1 MSDSDYI
8 NYQKLIIFG
17 SEKVGKTTLINLL
30 KSNQNNL
37 DNSNSS
43 QDSISFEKAYIKINE
58 NVFNFIIYEIKIN
71 EQNDSQ
77 STNLNTLLLDCQGII
92 YLIDNT
98 VNSFECMKNLINLLN
113 FKEKT
118 YSKQILIK
126 NKSDLIFNDNIS
138 NETINNFISS
148 KENISFIEVSLQNK
162 TNFNQ
167 IQNFITNSFSKEKN
181 PIPSNNIL
189 ENSNIANTQ
198 KLSIEGNSI
207 KLLLLGDTSVG
218 KSSFINRY
226 FKNFFQEEFLSTIG
240 LDSQSKIIKIFDENY
255 KLTIWDTAGQERF
268 RSITRNYYKN
278 ADGVFLIYDVNDS
291 ENYDNITKWVND
303 IKENNTSVDNKITI
317 FLLGNKIDLNQRK
330 IDYARAEQMAKTLE
344 VKYFEISCKLNIN
357 INEVV
362 DRMVLEVYQKSN
374 NPKGQSLKK
383 KKKKENSGCCGGNK
397 KKK

>member
-43 QDSISFEKAYIKINE
+43 QDSIAFEKAYIKINE
-58 NVFNFIIYEIKIN
+58 NVFNFILYEIKIK
-71 EQNDSQ
+71 EQNESQ

-126 NKSDLIFNDNIS
+126 NKSDLIYNDNIS

-167 IQNFITNSFSKEKN
+167 IQNFIINSFSKEKN

-240 LDSQSKIIKIFDENY
+240 LDSQNKIIKIFDENY

-330 IDYARAEQMAKTLE
+330 IDYARAEEMAKTLE

-362 DRMVLEVYQKSN
+362 NRMVLEVYQKSN
-374 NPKGQSLKK
+374 NPKGQSLESN
-383 KKKKENSGCCGGNK
+383 KKKENSGCCGGNK

>member
-17 SEKVGKTTLINLL
+17 SEKVGKTTLINTL
-30 KSNQNNL
+30 KSNQSTNL
-37 DNSNSS
+37 DISNSS
-43 QDSISFEKAYIKINE
+43 QDSIAFEKAYIKINE
-58 NVFNFIIYEIKIN
+58 NIFNFIIYEIKITEKN
-71 EQNDSQ
+71 EPQ

-113 FKEKT
+113 FNDKN

-126 NKSDLIFNDNIS
+126 NKSDLIYNENIS
-138 NETINNFISS
+138 NETITNFLSS
-148 KENISFIEVSLQNK
+148 KNNINFIEVSLQYK

-167 IQNFITNSFSKEKN
+167 IQTFLIDSFSAKN
-181 PIPSNNIL
+181 SIPSNNIL

-198 KLSIEGNSI
+198 KIPVEGNSI

-240 LDSQSKIIKIFDENY
+240 LDSQNKIIKIFNDKY

-303 IKENNTSVDNKITI
+303 IKENNTAVDNKITI
-317 FLLGNKIDLNQRK
+317 YLLGNKIDLNQRK
-330 IDYARAEQMAKTLE
+330 IDYVRAEEMAKNLG

-362 DRMVLEVYQKSN
+362 NRMVLDVYQKSN
-374 NPKGQSLKK
+374 NPKGQSLDIN
-383 KKKKENSGCCGGNK
+383 KKKENGGCCSK
-397 KKK
+397 KKSK

>member
-126 NKSDLIFNDNIS
+126 NKSDLIYNDNIS

-374 NPKGQSLKK
+374 NPKGQRLESN
-383 KKKKENSGCCGGNK
+383 KKKENSGCCGGNK

>member
-17 SEKVGKTTLINLL
+17 SEKVGKTTLINTL
-30 KSNQNNL
+30 KSNQGTNL
-37 DNSNSS
+37 DISNSS
-43 QDSISFEKAYIKINE
+43 QDSIAFEKAYIKINE
-58 NVFNFIIYEIKIN
+58 NIFNFIIYEIKITEKN
-71 EQNDSQ
+71 EPQ

-113 FKEKT
+113 FNDKN

-126 NKSDLIFNDNIS
+126 NKSDLIYNENIS
-138 NETINNFISS
+138 NETITNFLSS
-148 KENISFIEVSLQNK
+148 KNNINFIEVSLQYK

-167 IQNFITNSFSKEKN
+167 IQTFLIDSFSAKN
-181 PIPSNNIL
+181 SIPSNNIL

-198 KLSIEGNSI
+198 KIPVEGNSI

-240 LDSQSKIIKIFDENY
+240 LDSQNKIIKIFNDKY

-303 IKENNTSVDNKITI
+303 IKENNTAVDNKITI
-317 FLLGNKIDLNQRK
+317 YLLGNKIDLNQRK
-330 IDYARAEQMAKTLE
+330 IDYVRAEEMAKNLG

-362 DRMVLEVYQKSN
+362 NRMVLDVYQKSN
-374 NPKGQSLKK
+374 NPKGQSLDIN
-383 KKKKENSGCCGGNK
+383 KKKENGGCCSK
-397 KKK
+397 KKSK

>member
-17 SEKVGKTTLINLL
+17 SEKVGKTTLINAL
-30 KSNQNNL
+30 KSNQSTNL
-37 DNSNSS
+37 DISNSS
-43 QDSISFEKAYIKINE
+43 QDSIAFEKAYIKINE
-58 NVFNFIIYEIKIN
+58 NIFNFIIYEIKITEKN
-71 EQNDSQ
+71 EPQ

-113 FKEKT
+113 FNDKN

-126 NKSDLIFNDNIS
+126 NKSDLIYNENIS
-138 NETINNFISS
+138 NETITNFLSS
-148 KENISFIEVSLQNK
+148 KNNINFIEVSLQYK

-167 IQNFITNSFSKEKN
+167 IQTFLIDSFSAKN
-181 PIPSNNIL
+181 SIPSNNIL

-198 KLSIEGNSI
+198 KIPVEGNSI
-207 KLLLLGDTSVG
+207 KLLLLVDKSVG

-240 LDSQSKIIKIFDENY
+240 LDSQNKIIKIFNDKY

-303 IKENNTSVDNKITI
+303 IKENNTAVDNKITI
-317 FLLGNKIDLNQRK
+317 YLLGNKIDLNQRK
-330 IDYARAEQMAKTLE
+330 IDYVRAEEMAKNLG

-362 DRMVLEVYQKSN
+362 NRMVLDVYQKSN
-374 NPKGQSLKK
+374 NPKGKSLDIN
-383 KKKKENSGCCGGNK
+383 KKKENGGCCSK
-397 KKK
+397 KKSK

>member
-8 NYQKLIIFG
+8 NYQKLLIFG
-17 SEKVGKTTLINLL
+17 SEKVGKTTLITAL
-30 KSNQNNL
+30 KSSQSNNI
-37 DNSNSS
+37 DISSSS
-43 QDSISFEKAYIKINE
+43 QDQISFEKSYIKINE
-58 NVFNFIIYEIKIN
+58 NTFNFTIYEIKIT
-71 EQNDSQ
+71 EKNDSQ

-113 FKEKT
+113 FTEKT
-118 YSKQILIK
+118 YTKQILIK
-126 NKSDLIFNDNIS
+126 NKSDLIYNENIS
-138 NETINNFISS
+138 NETITNFLST
-148 KENISFIEVSLQNK
+148 KTNIHFIEVSLQYK

-167 IQNFITNSFSKEKN
+167 IQNFIIDSFSAKN
-181 PIPSNNIL
+181 SIPSNNIL

-198 KLSIEGNSI
+198 KLSVEGNSI

-240 LDSQSKIIKIFDENY
+240 LDSQNKIIKIFNDKY

-291 ENYDNITKWVND
+291 ENYDNISKWVND
-303 IKENNTSVDNKITI
+303 IKENNTAIDNKITI
-317 FLLGNKIDLNQRK
+317 YLLGNKIDLNQRK
-330 IDYARAEQMAKTLE
+330 IDYVRAEEMAKNLGI
-344 VKYFEISCKLNIN
+344 KYFEISCKLNIN

-362 DRMVLEVYQKSN
+362 NRMVLDVYQKSN
-374 NPKGQSLKK
+374 NPKGTTLEVNKK
-383 KKKKENSGCCGGNK
+383 KDNGGCCGSK
-397 KKK
+397 KKSK

>member
-71 EQNDSQ
+71 EKNEPQ

-162 TNFNQ
+162 TNFNH
-167 IQNFITNSFSKEKN
+167 IQNFIINSFSKEKN

-189 ENSNIANTQ
+189 ENSNIAITQ
-198 KLSIEGNSI
+198 KLSVEGNSI

-240 LDSQSKIIKIFDENY
+240 LDSQNKIIKIFDDKY

-278 ADGVFLIYDVNDS
+278 ADGVFLIYDVNDA
-291 ENYDNITKWVND
+291 ENYENITKWVND
-303 IKENNTSVDNKITI
+303 INENNTSVDNKITI
-317 FLLGNKIDLNQRK
+317 FLLGNKIDLDQRK
-330 IDYARAEQMAKTLE
+330 IDYGRAEEMAKKLE

-362 DRMVLEVYQKSN
+362 NRMILEVYQKSN
-374 NPKGQSLKK
+374 NPKGQVLESV
-383 KKKKENSGCCGGNK
+383 KKKENGGCCGSK

>member
-17 SEKVGKTTLINLL
+17 SEKVGKTTLINTL
-30 KSNQNNL
+30 KSNQSTNL
-37 DNSNSS
+37 DISNSS
-43 QDSISFEKAYIKINE
+43 QDSIAFEKAYIKINE
-58 NVFNFIIYEIKIN
+58 NIFNFIIYEIKITEKN
-71 EQNDSQ
+71 ELQ

-113 FKEKT
+113 FNDKN

-126 NKSDLIFNDNIS
+126 NKSDLIYNENIS
-138 NETINNFISS
+138 NETITNFLSS
-148 KENISFIEVSLQNK
+148 KNNINFIEVSLQYK

-167 IQNFITNSFSKEKN
+167 IQTFLIDSFSAKN
-181 PIPSNNIL
+181 SIPSNNIL

-198 KLSIEGNSI
+198 KIPVEGNSI

-240 LDSQSKIIKIFDENY
+240 LDSQNKIIKIFNDKY

-291 ENYDNITKWVND
+291 ENYDNISKWVND
-303 IKENNTSVDNKITI
+303 IKENNTAVDNKITI
-317 FLLGNKIDLNQRK
+317 YLLGNKIDLNQRK
-330 IDYARAEQMAKTLE
+330 IDYVRAEEMAKNLG

-362 DRMVLEVYQKSN
+362 NRMVLDVYQKSN
-374 NPKGQSLKK
+374 NPKGQSLDIN
-383 KKKKENSGCCGGNK
+383 KKKENGGCCSK
-397 KKK
+397 KKSK

>member
-8 NYQKLIIFG
+8 NYQKLLIFG
-17 SEKVGKTTLINLL
+17 SEKVGKTTLITAL
-30 KSNQNNL
+30 KSSQSNNI
-37 DNSNSS
+37 DISSSS
-43 QDSISFEKAYIKINE
+43 QDQISFEKSYIKINE
-58 NVFNFIIYEIKIN
+58 NTFNFTIYEIKIT
-71 EQNDSQ
+71 EKNDSQ

-113 FKEKT
+113 FTEKT
-118 YSKQILIK
+118 YTKQILIK
-126 NKSDLIFNDNIS
+126 NKSDLIYNENIS
-138 NETINNFISS
+138 NETITNFLST
-148 KENISFIEVSLQNK
+148 KTNIHFIEVSLQYK

-167 IQNFITNSFSKEKN
+167 IQNFIIDSFSAKN
-181 PIPSNNIL
+181 SIPSNNIL

-198 KLSIEGNSI
+198 KLSVEGNSI

-240 LDSQSKIIKIFDENY
+240 LDSQNKIIKIFNDKY

-291 ENYDNITKWVND
+291 ENYDNISKWVND
-303 IKENNTSVDNKITI
+303 IKENNTAIDNKITI
-317 FLLGNKIDLNQRK
+317 YLLGNKIDLNQRK
-330 IDYARAEQMAKTLE
+330 IDYVRAEEMSKNLGI
-344 VKYFEISCKLNIN
+344 KYFEISCKLNIN

-362 DRMVLEVYQKSN
+362 NRMVLDVYQKSN
-374 NPKGQSLKK
+374 NPKGQSLESN
-383 KKKKENSGCCGGNK
+383 KKKENSGCCGGNK

>member
-17 SEKVGKTTLINLL
+17 SEKVGKTTLINAL
-30 KSNQNNL
+30 KSNQSTNL
-37 DNSNSS
+37 DISNSS
-43 QDSISFEKAYIKINE
+43 QDSIAFEKAYIKINE
-58 NVFNFIIYEIKIN
+58 NIFNFIIYEIKITEKN
-71 EQNDSQ
+71 ENQ

-113 FKEKT
+113 FNDKN

-126 NKSDLIFNDNIS
+126 NKSDLIYNENIS
-138 NETINNFISS
+138 NETITNFLSS
-148 KENISFIEVSLQNK
+148 KNNINFIEVSLQYK

-167 IQNFITNSFSKEKN
+167 IQTFLIDSFSAKN
-181 PIPSNNIL
+181 SIPSNNIL

-198 KLSIEGNSI
+198 KIPVEGNSI

-240 LDSQSKIIKIFDENY
+240 LDSQNKIIKIFNDKY

-291 ENYDNITKWVND
+291 ENYDNISKWVND
-303 IKENNTSVDNKITI
+303 IKENNTAIDNKITI
-317 FLLGNKIDLNQRK
+317 YLLGNKIDLNQRK
-330 IDYARAEQMAKTLE
+330 IDYVIYEEMAKNLGI
-344 VKYFEISCKLNIN
+344 KYFEISCKLNIN

-362 DRMVLEVYQKSN
+362 NRMVLDVYQKSN
-374 NPKGQSLKK
+374 NPKGTTL
-383 KKKKENSGCCGGNK
+383 EANK
-397 KKK
+397 KKDNGGCWGSKKKSK